1 MNAVEVFNF
10 LIPKLSLCY
19 SAIGKYLIRMALQQ
33 TKHFYQNLV
42 VIFLL
47 ISVTHWFYPILC
59 LQLLKFCRDDL
70 ECKANLGYGYL
81 SYFSSPLLKFC
92 YYNFNLVRFFQIIVY
107 TEIME
112 MISS

>member
-47 ISVTHWFYPILC
+47 ISVTHWFCPILC
-59 LQLLKFCRDDL
+59 LQLLKFCRHDL
-70 ECKANLGYGYL
+70 EYKANLGYGYL
-81 SYFSSPLLKFC
+81 SYFFIAIIKILL
-92 YYNFNLVRFFQIIVY
+92 L
-107 TEIME
+107 
-112 MISS
+112 

>member
-19 SAIGKYLIRMALQQ
+19 SAIGTLIWMALQQ

-70 ECKANLGYGYL
+70 EYKANLGYGYL
-81 SYFSSPLLKFC
+81 SYFFIAIIKILL
-92 YYNFNLVRFFQIIVY
+92 L
-107 TEIME
+107 
-112 MISS
+112 

>member
-42 VIFLL
+42 VIFLINFSNTL
-47 ISVTHWFYPILC
+47 VLPNPVSPIIKIL
-59 LQLLKFCRDDL
+59 
-70 ECKANLGYGYL
+70 
-81 SYFSSPLLKFC
+81 
-92 YYNFNLVRFFQIIVY
+92 
-107 TEIME
+107 
-112 MISS
+112 